1 MSSDEYT
8 PGRADQASSGPQYE
22 VGYCRPPVR
31 TRFQAGSGGN
41 RKGRRKTSELDLG
54 AVYQDVSAE
63 LISAK
68 LNGRPKKLSRLEGT
82 VARQVDLAL
91 KGNTRAARAILE
103 RAFKHG
109 FAKKA
114 IQKSYIDIVGPKGE
128 LGELMRVYPRLREL
142 APLRKGDGHASNE

>member
-1 MSSDEYT
+1 MSPDEHI
-8 PGRADQASSGPQYE
+8 PGQADQASSEPQYE
-22 VGYCRPPVR
+22 VGYCKPPVR

-41 RKGRRKTSELDLG
+41 RKGRRKTPELDLG

-82 VARQVDLAL
+82 VARPAL

-114 IQKSYIDIVGPKGE
+114 IQKSYIDIVNPNGE
-128 LGELMRVYPRLREL
+128 LGELMRVYPRVRQLR
-142 APLRKGDGHASNE
+142 PLRKDDVKAANE

>member
-1 MSSDEYT
+1 MSPDENA
-8 PGRADQASSGPQYE
+8 RDQADQGSSGPQYE
-22 VGYCRPPVR
+22 VGYCKPPVR
-31 TRFQAGSGGN
+31 TRFQVGSGGN
-41 RKGRRKTSELDLG
+41 RKGRRKTPELDLG
-54 AVYQDVSAE
+54 VVYQDVSAE

-109 FAKKA
+109 FVKKVM
-114 IQKSYIDIVGPKGE
+114 QKSYVDIVDPKGE

-142 APLRKGDGHASNE
+142 DLLRKGGGHASNE